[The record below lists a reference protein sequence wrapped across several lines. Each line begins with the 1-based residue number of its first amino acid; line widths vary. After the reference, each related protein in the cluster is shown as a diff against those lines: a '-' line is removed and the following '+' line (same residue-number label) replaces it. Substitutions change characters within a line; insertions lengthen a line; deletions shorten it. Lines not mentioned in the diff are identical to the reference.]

1 MITEPTSSVLIL
13 CHDRERG
20 WVTAL
25 VWHPRLECW
34 LPAGGHVE
42 ADETA
47 AQCGIRESLEETGL
61 EVTLVPG
68 PAVPVPAGF
77 PHCLVP
83 APWLVAEGRAA
94 PDRHTS
100 EPHVH
105 EDHVYVA
112 TTASPCPIREPEHQ
126 VRWFTRD
133 DIAAAPGIS
142 EDSRILAA
150 ELLAL
155 AAPQPGP
162 QFRWPQQGHA
172 TAAGHQA
179 DMTASKGT
187 RRASQDS
194 GYSPRLIVIRG
205 NSASGKSA
213 AAAAIR
219 DKYGR
224 GLAIVGQDN
233 LRRVV
238 LREHDVAGGANIGL
252 IDQTAR
258 FALSRGYHTIVE
270 GIFSTDHY
278 AAMLT
283 ALISDHPG
291 RAFGYFLDVPFDETL
306 RRHATKTG
314 TFGYGEAEMRRW
326 YRGLDLLPGGIEQVI
341 PAESSLEDTA
351 SRVMAD
357 AGLKLTC
364 PLRANA
370 ASAALA
376 RSGGPLLWN
385 TANRPCGGGVTV
397 PRFAKLGPICTNVC
411 RMAAGTRTP
420 RTAAIR

>member
-1 MITEPTSSVLIL
+1 VIIEPTSSVFIL
-13 CHDRERG
+13 RHDRERG
-20 WVTAL
+20 WAIAL

-47 AQCGIRESLEETGL
+47 AQCGIREALEETGL
-61 EVTLVPG
+61 EVTLVPC
-68 PAVPVPAGF
+68 PAGPVPAGF
-77 PHCLVP
+77 PHRLVP
-83 APWLVAEGRAA
+83 APWLVAEVPAA

-112 TTASPCPIREPEHQ
+112 TTDSLCPVREPEHQ
-126 VRWFTRD
+126 VRWFTPD
-133 DIAAAPGIS
+133 DIASAPVIS

-150 ELLAL
+150 GLLAL

-162 QFRWPQQGHA
+162 QFRWPRQGHA

-179 DMTASKGT
+179 DATASTGT
-187 RRASQDS
+187 RRAGYDS
-194 GYSPRLIVIRG
+194 GFSPRLIVIRG

-219 DKYGR
+219 DRYGR

-238 LREHDVAGGANIGL
+238 LRERDVPGGANIGL

-258 FALSRGYHTIVE
+258 FALSCGYHTIVE
-270 GIFSTDHY
+270 GIFSSDHY
-278 AAMLT
+278 GAMLT
-283 ALISDHPG
+283 ALISDHAG
-291 RAFGYFLDVPFDETL
+291 RAFAYFLDVPFDETL
-306 RRHATKTG
+306 RRYATKTG
-314 TFGYGEAEMRRW
+314 TLNYGEAEMRRW

-341 PAESSLEDTA
+341 PAESSLQDTV
-351 SRVMAD
+351 SKVMAD
-357 AGLKLTC
+357 AGLKLAC
-364 PLRANA
+364 PLRAYA
-370 ASAALA
+370 APAALA
-376 RSGGPLLWN
+376 RSGG
-385 TANRPCGGGVTV
+385 AAAVEHGG
-397 PRFAKLGPICTNVC
+397 PPFW
-411 RMAAGTRTP
+411 
-420 RTAAIR
+420 

>member
-1 MITEPTSSVLIL
+1 VIIEPTSSVFIL
-13 CHDRERG
+13 RRDRERG

-47 AQCGIRESLEETGL
+47 SQCGVREALEETGL

-68 PAVPVPAGF
+68 PAAQVPAGF
-77 PHCLVP
+77 PHRLMP

-94 PDRHTS
+94 PDRHTG

-112 TTASPCPIREPEHQ
+112 ITTNPRQIREPEHQ
-126 VRWFTRD
+126 VLWFAPA
-133 DIAAAPGIS
+133 DIASAPGIS

-162 QFRWPQQGHA
+162 QFRWPQQGLA

-179 DMTASKGT
+179 DATASTGA
-187 RRASQDS
+187 RRAGDDS
-194 GYSPRLIVIRG
+194 AYSPRLIVIRG

-213 AAAAIR
+213 VAAGIR

-238 LREHDVAGGANIGL
+238 LREHDVPGGANVEL
-252 IDQTAR
+252 IDLTAR
-258 FALSRGYHTIVE
+258 HALSSGFHVIVE
-270 GIFSTDHY
+270 GILSADHY
-278 AAMLT
+278 SQMLT
-283 ALISDHPG
+283 ALISDHADS
-291 RAFGYFLDVPFDETL
+291 AFAYFLDVPFDETL
-306 RRHATKTG
+306 RRHATKPQDVK
-314 TFGYGEAEMRRW
+314 YGEAEMRRW
-326 YRGLDLLPGGIEQVI
+326 YRELDLLPGGIEQII
-341 PAESSLEDTA
+341 PADSALEATVT
-351 SRVMAD
+351 RLMAD
-357 AGLKLTC
+357 TGLD
-364 PLRANA
+364 RGA
-370 ASAALA
+370 
-376 RSGGPLLWN
+376 
-385 TANRPCGGGVTV
+385 
-397 PRFAKLGPICTNVC
+397 
-411 RMAAGTRTP
+411 
-420 RTAAIR
+420 